1 MWSFEGLRRGT
12 TLAVFS
18 FVQAVPSYSDDAARE
33 PERAT
38 LVVLAMRDGLRR
50 RAIANLVAK
59 RGYQVLVLG
68 SGSELLQYL
77 YNSVGEP
84 QPPGLVV
91 CDAEL
96 DGIDGAQ
103 VCKISRAQNSLLPF
117 IVIARPGFPGAFDSL
132 ELGDDACVVTS
143 DVDLEDLK
151 FWVETLA
158 GDP

>member
-1 MWSFEGLRRGT
+1 MH
-12 TLAVFS
+12 AVS
-18 FVQAVPSYSDDAARE
+18 IVEQE
-33 PERAT
+33 PDRQT
-38 LVVLAMRDGLRR
+38 VVVAMGDGLRR
-50 RAIANLVAK
+50 RAVANMLG
-59 RGYQVLVLG
+59 RYGYAVQVFG
-68 SGSELLQYL
+68 TGSELLQYL
-77 YNSVGEP
+77 YNSVGEAHAP
-84 QPPGLVV
+84 VLVL

-117 IVIARPGFPGAFDSL
+117 IVIARAGFPGAFDSL
-132 ELGDDACVVTS
+132 ELGEDACVVTS